1 MHTHVSS
8 WEDRLTSI
16 TRSLGITL
24 RSQILRPLVLANS
37 LLLMS
42 SLSSDDPMVG
52 PMGFLSEPPG
62 ASCSPFCSLPS
73 LQKALG

>member
-8 WEDRLTSI
+8 WEDGLTSI

-24 RSQILRPLVLANS
+24 HSQILRPLVVLANS

-62 ASCSPFCSLPS
+62 ASCSPF
-73 LQKALG
+73 